1 MVVLVV
7 VRLNMSGMRN
17 IRELRMGLR
26 GKMVFGKRVRAVEES
41 DLVPDE
47 TSFMGQV

>member
-17 IRELRMGLR
+17 IRELR
-26 GKMVFGKRVRAVEES
+26 GKMVFGKRVRAVEGS
-41 DLVPDE
+41 DLFPDE